1 MNARA
6 GLRPAGEEHKAER
19 FGENCSMAAPSDRPI
34 RVLVVEDDTG
44 LGPLLARG
52 LIEEGYD
59 ADWIEDGTTALI
71 TAQAEDYGIAVL
83 DVMLPGM
90 SGFELCR
97 RLRDAFPALIIMMLT
112 ARDEVSDR
120 VRGLDAGADDYL
132 IKPFAFSELAARLRA
147 LRRRESLAL
156 SPRIEVGELVIDSH
170 DRVVQAGGKVVP
182 LSPKE
187 FALLRFLAQNV
198 DETVRREAILLE
210 IWGTVQHTNPNIVD
224 QYISYLRRKLEPLPT
239 GVSLR
244 TVRGVGF
251 ELAHE

>member
-1 MNARA
+1 
-6 GLRPAGEEHKAER
+6 
-19 FGENCSMAAPSDRPI
+19 MAALSDRPV
-34 RVLVVEDDTG
+34 RVLVVEDDTE

-52 LIEEGYD
+52 LTAEGYE

-71 TAQAEDYGIAVL
+71 TAQAADYGIAVL

-97 RLRDAFPALIIMMLT
+97 RLRDASPALIILMLT
-112 ARDEVSDR
+112 ARDDVSDR

-132 IKPFAFSELAARLRA
+132 IKPFAFNELAARLRA

-156 SPRIEVGELVIDSH
+156 SPRIEVGELIIDSH
-170 DRVVQAGGKVVP
+170 DHVVRAGEKVVP

-198 DETVRREAILLE
+198 DETVRRETILLE
-210 IWGTVQHTNPNIVD
+210 IWGTVHHTDTNIVD

-239 GVSLR
+239 EVSLR

-251 ELAHE
+251 QLARDR

>member
-1 MNARA
+1 
-6 GLRPAGEEHKAER
+6 
-19 FGENCSMAAPSDRPI
+19 MAAASDRPV
-34 RVLVVEDDTG
+34 RVLVVENDAE

-52 LIEEGYD
+52 LTSEGYE

-71 TAQAEDYGIAVL
+71 TAQEGNYRIAVL

-97 RLRDAFPALIIMMLT
+97 RLRDASSSLIILMLT
-112 ARDEVSDR
+112 ARDDVSDR

-132 IKPFAFSELAARLRA
+132 TKPFAFSELTARLRA
-147 LRRRESLAL
+147 LRRRESLAI
-156 SPRIEVGELVIDSH
+156 SPRIEVGGLTIDSH
-170 DRVVQAGGKVVP
+170 DHVVKAGEKVVP

-198 DETVRREAILLE
+198 DETVQREAILLE

-224 QYISYLRRKLEPLPT
+224 QYISYLRRKLERLPT

-244 TVRGVGF
+244 TLRGVGF
-251 ELAHE
+251 ELTRDR

>member
-1 MNARA
+1 M
-6 GLRPAGEEHKAER
+6 
-19 FGENCSMAAPSDRPI
+19 
-34 RVLVVEDDTG
+34 VVEDDVG
-44 LGPLLARG
+44 LGPLLVRG
-52 LIEEGYD
+52 LNGEGYE
-59 ADWIEDGTTALI
+59 ADWIQDGTAALI
-71 TAQAEDYGIAVL
+71 TAQEAEHGIAVL

-97 RLRDAFPALIIMMLT
+97 RLRDASPALIILMLT
-112 ARDEVSDR
+112 ARDDVNDR

-147 LRRRESLAL
+147 LRRRERLAR
-156 SPRIEVGELVIDSH
+156 SPRIEVGKLIIDSH
-170 DRVVQAGGKVVP
+170 DHVVRAGEKVVP

-198 DETVRREAILLE
+198 DETVRRDTILLE
-210 IWGTVQHTNPNIVD
+210 IWGTVQHTDPNIVD

-244 TVRGVGF
+244 TVRGIGF

>member
-1 MNARA
+1 
-6 GLRPAGEEHKAER
+6 
-19 FGENCSMAAPSDRPI
+19 MAAASERSV
-34 RVLVVEDDTG
+34 RVLVVENDTE
-44 LGPLLARG
+44 LGPLLVRG
-52 LIEEGYD
+52 LANEGYT

-71 TAQAEDYGIAVL
+71 RAREENYGIAVL

-97 RLRDAFPALIIMMLT
+97 RLRDASGALNILMLT
-112 ARDEVSDR
+112 ARDDVSDR

-132 IKPFAFSELAARLRA
+132 TKPFAFSELAARLRA
-147 LRRRESLAL
+147 LRRRESLAT
-156 SPRIEVGELVIDSH
+156 SARIEVGGLTIDSH
-170 DRVVQAGGKVVP
+170 DHVVLAAGKVVP

-198 DETVRREAILLE
+198 DETVQREAILLE

-224 QYISYLRRKLEPLPT
+224 QYISYLRRKLERVPT

-244 TVRGVGF
+244 TLRGVGF
-251 ELAHE
+251 ELTREP

>member
-1 MNARA
+1 MAE
-6 GLRPAGEEHKAER
+6 LSERPV
-19 FGENCSMAAPSDRPI
+19 
-34 RVLVVEDDTG
+34 RVLVVEDDTE

-52 LIEEGYD
+52 LTAEGYE
-59 ADWIEDGTTALI
+59 ADWIEDGPTALI
-71 TAQAEDYGIAVL
+71 TAQAADYGIAVL

-97 RLRDAFPALIIMMLT
+97 RLREASPALIILMLT
-112 ARDEVSDR
+112 ARDDVSDR

-132 IKPFAFSELAARLRA
+132 IKPFAFNELAARLRA

-156 SPRIEVGELVIDSH
+156 SPRIEVGELIIDSH
-170 DRVVQAGGKVVP
+170 DHVVRAGEKVVP

-198 DETVRREAILLE
+198 DETVRRETILLE
-210 IWGTVQHTNPNIVD
+210 IWGTVHHTDTNIVD

-239 GVSLR
+239 EVSLR

-251 ELAHE
+251 QLALDR

>member
-1 MNARA
+1 
-6 GLRPAGEEHKAER
+6 
-19 FGENCSMAAPSDRPI
+19 MAAPSDRPI

-52 LIEEGYD
+52 LTDEGYE

-97 RLRDAFPALIIMMLT
+97 RLRDASPALIIMMLT
-112 ARDEVSDR
+112 ARDDVSDR
-120 VRGLDAGADDYL
+120 VRGLDGGADDYL

-170 DRVVQAGGKVVP
+170 DHVVQASGKVVP

-210 IWGTVQHTNPNIVD
+210 IWGTVQHANPNIVD

-239 GVSLR
+239 GVRLR

-251 ELAHE
+251 ELARV